1 MNELLGPKGIQAK
14 RNYEREVV
22 TLSKRLRKADSVN
35 SSLKGNLKEAQK
47 KINSQAVELRWFRV
61 TNVIFMCIGIILIMV
76 QLLNGVKYG

>member
-14 RNYEREVV
+14 RNYEREVA

-47 KINSQAVELRWFRV
+47 KINSQAVELRWF
-61 TNVIFMCIGIILIMV
+61 
-76 QLLNGVKYG
+76 